1 MALLSSLKNRVFL
14 ASATVAVLS
23 IVFALRFVTARVSR
37 EAEADLERGLRES
50 ANLVDHQH
58 AARVETLTVMA
69 RLVADLPRLKAAVE
83 TRDAPTVQPLANEY
97 RVQLGC
103 DLLVVADA
111 TGRLLAL
118 VGAPPDAGARLA
130 SVGPGARET
139 RGAEFVESGGRV
151 LEVITVPIALGLDTP
166 EILGLLTVG
175 FALDRELAA
184 RYRAATGSEVAF
196 VQGARVLAST
206 LPESSLG
213 DPDYVFLRRRLRGGG
228 QDAAPELLVL
238 RSRTE
243 RLQFLRTF
251 RAGLAAAAL
260 VAVLVAVL
268 LSYAVARTVTRPLA
282 ALTDSM
288 RAMTATGDLTRRVAR
303 ERPWDDED
311 ARLLARTF
319 ENLTD
324 ALARFQREAFLRD
337 RLAAVGRLSTVIAH
351 EVRNPLMILK
361 ASVRVLRRSG
371 VTSEEVNEAAADIEG
386 EVARLNRVVEDVL
399 DLARPI
405 RVEPLPVDLR
415 SLCQEA
421 ANAASPDGALPVGV
435 EVAQD
440 VPAEVTTDPERLRTV
455 LVNLLTNAREA
466 IGESGAAE
474 GDGPP
479 ITLRLERAAAGVT
492 LLVEDRGPGIAPE
505 QLAHVFEPYFTT
517 RRTGTG
523 LGLAL
528 SRHIVDS
535 LGGSISISP
544 RPGGGTRVRV
554 DLPLHPP
561 AAASKPAQAVAS

>member
-83 TRDAPTVQPLANEY
+83 TRDPPTVQPLADEY
-97 RVQLGC
+97 STQLGC

-175 FALDRELAA
+175 FALDRELGA

-213 DPDYVFLRRRLRGGG
+213 DPDYVFLRRRLGGNE
-228 QDAAPELLVL
+228 AAPELLVL

-319 ENLTD
+319 ETLTD

-361 ASVRVLRRSG
+361 QSVRVLRRSG
-371 VTSEEVNEAAADIEG
+371 VTSEEVSEAAADIEG

-435 EVAQD
+435 VVASG
-440 VPAEVTTDPERLRTV
+440 VPAEVTTDAERLRTV

-466 IGESGAAE
+466 IGESGVVE

-479 ITLRLERAAAGVT
+479 ITLRVERAAEGVT

-561 AAASKPAQAVAS
+561 AAATTPAQAVAS